1 MGVRAM
7 VMMMMMMERVVM
19 GVMMEPGRFFDGWR
33 GVVEVGLDEN
43 SDVEEER
50 SAAANEEGEDF
61 ENVEG

>member
-43 SDVEEER
+43 S
-50 SAAANEEGEDF
+50 EDF

>member
-1 MGVRAM
+1 
-7 VMMMMMMERVVM
+7 MMMERVVM